1 MSETVRYE
9 TDGAV
14 GIITLNRP
22 DALNAMSGELLDALV
37 ARGQEAADDEAVRC
51 VVVTGAGR
59 AFCSG
64 GDLRGIGVGDELDP
78 LASTAQLRRFEEI
91 SRLLAEMPKPTIA
104 AVNGAAAGA
113 GFSLALAADF
123 RLAGAGARFMTAFG
137 RVGLTGDFGGSW
149 QLERIVGV
157 ARAKELYLL
166 GNQIDAPTAH
176 RLGVVNRVVPDA
188 ALRDEAMALATKLAA
203 GPTAAYARMK
213 RNFAYGATHTFAETL
228 TFEAGNMI
236 AASKTEDFK
245 NAAAAFL
252 ERREPEFQGR

>member
-14 GIITLNRP
+14 GVITLNRP
-22 DALNAMSGELLDALV
+22 DALNAMSGELLNALV
-37 ARGQEAADDEAVRC
+37 ERGQEAAGDETVRC

-64 GDLRGIGVGDELDP
+64 GDLKGIGSGDELDP
-78 LASTAQLRRFEEI
+78 LGSTAQLRRFEEI

-113 GFSLALAADF
+113 GFSLALAADI
-123 RLAGAGARFMTAFG
+123 RLAGAGSRFVTAFG

-157 ARAKELYLL
+157 AKAKELYLL
-166 GNQIDAPTAH
+166 GSQIDAATAL
-176 RLGVVNRVVPDA
+176 RLGIVNRVVPDG
-188 ALRDEAMALATKLAA
+188 ALRDEAMALAGKLAA
-203 GPTAAYARMK
+203 GPTDAYARMK
-213 RNFAYGATHTFAETL
+213 RNFAYGATHTFSETL

>member
-1 MSETVRYE
+1 MSDTVRYE

-14 GIITLNRP
+14 ATVTLNRP
-22 DALNAMSGELLDALV
+22 DALNAMSGELLEALLGRV
-37 ARGQEAADDEAVRC
+37 QQAADDEAVRS
-51 VVVTGAGR
+51 VVLTGAGR

-64 GDLRGIGVGDELDP
+64 GDLRGIGAGDALDP
-78 LASTAQLRRFEEI
+78 LANAAQLRRFEET

-113 GFSLALAADF
+113 GFSLALAADL
-123 RLAGAGARFMTAFG
+123 RLAAEGARFVTAFA

-149 QLERIVGV
+149 QLARIAGL

-166 GNQIDAPTAH
+166 GNQLDAPAAQ
-176 RLGVVNRVVPDA
+176 RLGIVTRVVPA
-188 ALRDEAMALATKLAA
+188 GALAEEAMALARRLAD

-213 RNFAYGATHTFAETL
+213 RNFAHGAEHGFAEAL
-228 TFEAGNMI
+228 TFEAEGMI
-236 AASKTEDFK
+236 AASRTEDFR

-252 ERREPEFQGR
+252 ERREPEFIGR

>member
-1 MSETVRYE
+1 MSDTVRYE

-14 GIITLNRP
+14 ATVTLNRP
-22 DALNAMSGELLDALV
+22 DALNAMSGELLDALL
-37 ARGQEAADDEAVRC
+37 ARLEQAAGDAAVRC
-51 VVVTGAGR
+51 VALTGAGR

-64 GDLRGIGVGDELDP
+64 GDLRGIGAGDPLDP
-78 LASTAQLRRFEEI
+78 LADTAQLRRFEES

-113 GFSLALAADF
+113 GFSLALAADL
-123 RLAGAGARFMTAFG
+123 RLAAAGARFVTAFA

-149 QLERIVGV
+149 QLARIVGL

-166 GNQIDAPTAH
+166 GNQLDAATAE
-176 RLGVVNRVVPDA
+176 RLGVVTRVVPDEALAEETA
-188 ALRDEAMALATKLAA
+188 ALARRLAD

-213 RNFAYGATHTFAETL
+213 RNFARGAETGFADAL
-228 TFEAGNMI
+228 TLEAEGMI
-236 AASKTEDFK
+236 AASRTDDFR

-252 ERREPEFQGR
+252 ERREPRFAGR

>member
-14 GIITLNRP
+14 GVITLNRP

-37 ARGQEAADDEAVRC
+37 QRGQEAAADEAVRC

-64 GDLRGIGVGDELDP
+64 GDLKGIGSGDELDP
-78 LASTAQLRRFEEI
+78 LGGTAQLRRFEDI

-113 GFSLALAADF
+113 GFSLALAADI
-123 RLAGAGARFMTAFG
+123 RLAGASSRFVTAFG

-157 ARAKELYLL
+157 AKAKELYLL
-166 GNQIDAPTAH
+166 GSQIDAATAL
-176 RLGVVNRVVPDA
+176 RLGIVNRVVADG
-188 ALRDEAMALATKLAA
+188 ALRDEAMALAGKLAA

-213 RNFAYGATHTFAETL
+213 RNFAYGSTHTFAETL

>member
-14 GIITLNRP
+14 GVITLNRP

-37 ARGQEAADDEAVRC
+37 TRGQEAADDADVRC
-51 VVVTGAGR
+51 VVITGAGR

-64 GDLRGIGVGDELDP
+64 GDLRGIGAGDALDP
-78 LASTAQLRRFEEI
+78 LADTAQLRRFEEI

-113 GFSLALAADF
+113 GFALALAADI
-123 RLAGAGARFMTAFG
+123 RLAAAGARFMTAFG

-149 QLERIVGV
+149 QLQRIVGL

-166 GNQIDAPTAH
+166 GSQLDAATAL
-176 RLGVVNRVVPDA
+176 RLGVVNRVTPDG
-188 ALRDEAMALATKLAA
+188 ALRGEAMALAAKLAA
-203 GPTAAYARMK
+203 GPTAAFARMK
-213 RNFAYGATHTFAETL
+213 RNFAHGAVHSFAETL

-236 AASKTEDFK
+236 AASKTEDFQ

-252 ERREPEFQGR
+252 ERREPEFRGR

>member
-9 TDGAV
+9 TDGATGV
-14 GIITLNRP
+14 ITLNRP

-37 ARGQEAADDEAVRC
+37 ARGHEAAADPAVRC
-51 VVVTGAGR
+51 LVVTGAGR

-64 GDLRGIGVGDELDP
+64 GDLKGIGGGDPLDP
-78 LASTAQLRRFEEI
+78 LANTVQLRRFEEI

-113 GFSLALAADF
+113 GFSLALAADV
-123 RLAGAGARFMTAFG
+123 RLAAENARFVTAFG

-149 QLERIVGV
+149 QLARLVGL

-166 GNQIDAPTAH
+166 GTQIDAATAL
-176 RLGVVNRVVPDA
+176 RLGIVNRVVPGG
-188 ALRDEAMALATKLAA
+188 ALREEALALAQRLAA

-236 AASKTEDFK
+236 AASKTEDFR

-252 ERREPEFQGR
+252 ERREPAFSGR